1 VTGMRALLALA
12 LTLGSTTARAD
23 DWPGAVPS
31 GVASPDGKTV
41 VRILPGDSL
50 GDVVGF
56 AGAKKGQ
63 PARAVFY
70 RLEGEDR
77 YVKYQEAKLLNPIAP
92 VVHAVSNTGEL
103 VTLDNWH
110 NMGYGKVVGVYAADG
125 RLRRSYTLAE
135 LYSPE
140 EIRRMT
146 MSTSSIWWRCSSSPT
161 LGPRSLA
168 LQWRDAIGHVLEA
181 NFATGAVT
189 RTGMHKGC

>member
-1 VTGMRALLALA
+1 MRALFALA
-12 LTLGSTTARAD
+12 LTLGSAAVRAD
-23 DWPGAVPS
+23 DWPGAVPA

-63 PARAVFY
+63 PAKAVFY

-77 YVKYQEAKLLNPIAP
+77 YVKYQEARLLNPIAP
-92 VVHAVSNTGEL
+92 VVHAVSNAGEL

-110 NMGYGKVVGVYAADG
+110 NMGYGKVVAVYAADG
-125 RLRRSYTLAE
+125 RLRRSYALAE
-135 LYSPE
+135 LYAPE
-140 EIRRMT
+140 EIRKMT
-146 MSTSSIWWRCSSSPT
+146 MSTSSIWWRCSSPPV

-168 LQWRDAIGHVLEA
+168 LQWRDAIGHVLEV
-181 NFATGAVT
+181 NFASGAVA
-189 RTGMHKGC
+189 RTGTHKGC